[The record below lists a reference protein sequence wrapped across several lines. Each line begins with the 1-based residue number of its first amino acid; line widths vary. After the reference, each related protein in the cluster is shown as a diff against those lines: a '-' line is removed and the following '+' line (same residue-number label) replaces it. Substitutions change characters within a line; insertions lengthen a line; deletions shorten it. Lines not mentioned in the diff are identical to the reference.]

1 MKTTPRIG
9 TIDGL
14 IGCVGGGR
22 GTGTDLV
29 LYFSLQDFHNW
40 ARTERT
46 HGHTAHTAHTAHT
59 FRYTLEVGVTV
70 APRFESLVTVV
81 GRVIT
86 LNKAGSF
93 EGRKGA
99 MRKMLYVLVS

>member
-22 GTGTDLV
+22 VPV
-29 LYFSLQDFHNW
+29 LPRYC
-40 ARTERT
+40 
-46 HGHTAHTAHTAHT
+46 T
-59 FRYTLEVGVTV
+59 FRYTLEVG
-70 APRFESLVTVV
+70 VTVV

-99 MRKMLYVLVS
+99 MRKMLYVIVS